1 MLFLLLV
8 MVFSKLSKRWWFF
21 LLLGWGKWT
30 LHSTGA
36 YIRHISSLVL
46 QDLLCSSLRSHM
58 VHFVIDTSE
67 LTMQCECKYLSSGVW
82 GGGGGVGKLL
92 PQTFQLPPQNIFFL
106 IPPMHFFSEVKY
118 MLLPK
123 IKSAF
128 SYELGHI
135 SPCTLCKIFALQVGP
150 SYMFRASPPKRNFPD
165 RINYRILISFSILRC
180 WLAAGSGYYTIYMFI
195 APVALIVLVRQ
206 KLK

>member
-36 YIRHISSLVL
+36 YIRHVSSLVL

-82 GGGGGVGKLL
+82 GGGGEAS
-92 PQTFQLPPQNIFFL
+92 PPNVPASPPKDFFL

-128 SYELGHI
+128 SYEL
-135 SPCTLCKIFALQVGP
+135 S
-150 SYMFRASPPKRNFPD
+150 
-165 RINYRILISFSILRC
+165 LISLRALFAKSSRSKLAPHTCLKLPPPPPQKKFSR
-180 WLAAGSGYYTIYMFI
+180 
-195 APVALIVLVRQ
+195 
-206 KLK
+206 